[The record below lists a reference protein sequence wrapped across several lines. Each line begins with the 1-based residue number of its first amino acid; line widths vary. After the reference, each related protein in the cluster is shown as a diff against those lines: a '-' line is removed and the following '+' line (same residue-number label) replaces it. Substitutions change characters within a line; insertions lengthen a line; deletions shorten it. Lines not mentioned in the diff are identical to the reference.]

1 MQLLLAAT
9 VPFENETA
17 PAAATGAEVGVPQRG
32 VLAPVGLA
40 TTMAPGEVGK
50 VSLKFRS
57 LRATPLGLLMVK
69 VRVEV
74 PPTVVGS
81 GLKDLARVTS
91 AGSTMEAIRELV
103 AKSLL

>member
-9 VPFENETA
+9 VPFENEIEPA
-17 PAAATGAEVGVPQRG
+17 PATGAKVGVPQPE

-74 PPTVVGS
+74 PPPVG
-81 GLKDLARVTS
+81 GAGVRGLARR
-91 AGSTMEAIRELV
+91 ARAV
-103 AKSLL
+103 AFLHRSLWTG